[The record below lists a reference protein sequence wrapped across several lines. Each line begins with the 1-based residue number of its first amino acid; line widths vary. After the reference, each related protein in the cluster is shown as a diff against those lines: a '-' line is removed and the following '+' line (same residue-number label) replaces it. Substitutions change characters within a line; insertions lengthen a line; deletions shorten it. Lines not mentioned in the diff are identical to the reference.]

1 MRVIEP
7 ITHFKRKKEM
17 RWITLALLIGVMN
30 TLFANEN
37 ETKNV
42 TQSFWE
48 TYTSALRGDKVAQ
61 FQVGVI
67 YERGIGR
74 DENQTQA
81 AQWFE
86 KSALQGH
93 IDAQYNIAL
102 MYASGRGVREDEGIA
117 MMWLA
122 RAAKQGDTEA
132 RKLLLSI
139 LDGALDKNSQ
149 PQTQVNGSMD
159 TVEITPVTIVTKV
172 GSSVCDESSMCVIY
186 KANTVLTS
194 TSKRGN
200 FYKISGI
207 VTKKGWQP
215 YTKEGWIDESNVEI
229 RR

>member
-1 MRVIEP
+1 M
-7 ITHFKRKKEM
+7 KKYLY
-17 RWITLALLIGVMN
+17 TCFFHLSLLYAADGQ
-30 TLFANEN
+30 
-37 ETKNV
+37 
-42 TQSFWE
+42 QSFWE
-48 TYTSALRGDKVAQ
+48 TYTAALRGDKVAQ

-74 DENQTQA
+74 DENQTLA

-93 IDAQYNIAL
+93 VDAQYNIAL
-102 MYASGRGVREDEGIA
+102 MYASGRGVREDEGMA

-139 LDGALDKNSQ
+139 IDGALDKKSEPN
-149 PQTQVNGSMD
+149 TEVNDSLD
-159 TVEITPVTIVTKV
+159 TVEITPTTIVTKA
-172 GSSVCDESSMCVIY
+172 GSNVCDKSNVCVTY

-200 FYKISGI
+200 LYKISGI
-207 VTKKGWQP
+207 VTKKGWQT
-215 YTKEGWIDESNVEI
+215 YTKEGWIDENSVEV